1 VSEYALTA
9 ASSRTPNQ
17 QAKQLLPERGLTA
30 SPSAPNILKPQLY
43 REALAKAAGA
53 NGKRQTSAL
62 VIPDYAARMAVLDFE
77 NFPAGEPERL
87 ALIRFRL
94 RKTVPFPIDEAQVSY
109 SIQLSQNNLL
119 EVLAVA
125 IARPIL
131 EEYEAIF
138 TDAGYRVGMVIPSV
152 LASLPLCDKAV
163 KGLTL
168 LAKATG
174 YTLSAVLIEE
184 GRMRLI
190 RCLDL
195 GITEQATAQ
204 EGAAAIMPL
213 LQQTLAFSEDQLG
226 EKVSQVLLCG
236 FREEANTIRAAIGRD
251 FGVPC
256 TVITAKFGSTV
267 PEAVGLLGM
276 LEKYAA

>member
-1 VSEYALTA
+1 M
-9 ASSRTPNQ
+9 
-17 QAKQLLPERGLTA
+17 TA

-43 REALAKAAGA
+43 RDALAKAAGA

-131 EEYEAIF
+131 QEYEAIF
-138 TDAGYRVGMVIPSV
+138 TDAGYRVGMVVPSV

-195 GITEQATAQ
+195 GITEQATAL

-236 FREEANTIRAAIGRD
+236 FREEANTISAAIGRD

-256 TVITAKFGSTV
+256 TVLSAKYGSAS